1 MSTTQRT
8 AGTGGKTFFGHP
20 RMLANL
26 FSVEL
31 WERFSF
37 YGMQA
42 LLLYYMTYSLAEGGL
57 GFDSATAAGF
67 VGAYGGGV

>member
-1 MSTTQRT
+1 MEQMSTTQRT
-8 AGTGGKTFFGHP
+8 ADIDGKKFLGHP

-42 LLLYYMTYSLAEGGL
+42 LLLYYMT
-57 GFDSATAAGF
+57 
-67 VGAYGGGV
+67 